1 MHWLREPW
9 YRHGLDESTLFYHT
23 GHCHNDFSQCK
34 YVWRDSVTVASG
46 DRGKGGIRRHAGF
59 YFALDRNAAWQPAGY
74 GIVFYYVIAYRDL
87 VKYGI
92 QCKCYSSNVGNSATQ
107 EIYAGKTFYK
117 CHVGIVMTNQKF
129 TQSAIELAESNGI
142 ILWNRDMI
150 LKLIKNAR

>member
-1 MHWLREPW
+1 MTVPMRCIVKEWEWICNDYLTPDTIPASRI
-9 YRHGLDESTLFYHT
+9 ESPSNLELNANFDDMDGIQFEKFCRKLLIKNGYENISMT
-23 GHCHNDFSQCK
+23 
-34 YVWRDSVTVASG
+34 AISG
-46 DRGKGGIRRHAGF
+46 DQGVDI
-59 YFALDRNAAWQPAGY
+59 
-74 GIVFYYVIAYRDL
+74 IAYRDL

-92 QCKCYSSNVGNSATQ
+92 QCKCYSSNVGNSAIQ